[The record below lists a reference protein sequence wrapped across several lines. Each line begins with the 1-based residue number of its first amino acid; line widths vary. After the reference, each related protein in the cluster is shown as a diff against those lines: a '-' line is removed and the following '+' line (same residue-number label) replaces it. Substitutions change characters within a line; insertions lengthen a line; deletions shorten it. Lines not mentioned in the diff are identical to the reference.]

1 MGMADGS
8 SRSGMPNALDA
19 IFGYLTRAKFQWPDS
34 VSNRV

>member
-19 IFGYLTRAKFQWPDS
+19 IFGYLTLARLQWPDS